1 MHTMKKLK
9 TGLIMKQNGS
19 METQMNEVQKIK
31 HSIKS
36 TRKSYKVK
44 PSGNKLRKA
53 AEKHRA
59 DHSNPGGIVSN
70 YFREKNL
77 RV

>member
-1 MHTMKKLK
+1 
-9 TGLIMKQNGS
+9 
-19 METQMNEVQKIK
+19 MNEVQKIK